1 MNLTDTKPNGRHCTH
16 QTTMPDLKIKR
27 NFYWISTTKKSN
39 NCLPKLPSA
48 KESQVLNLKKKL
60 FILTHPDKLPNY
72 EAMNSHLKEIIS
84 LHQQI
89 EQLESDLN
97 NTPTTV
103 GDYYEQ
109 LNKK

>member
-1 MNLTDTKPNGRHCTH
+1 MNLTDIKANGRHCMR
-16 QTTMPDLKIKR
+16 QTITKDSKIKS
-27 NFYWISTTKKSN
+27 NYCSTSTTRKSN
-39 NCLPKLPSA
+39 NCLPKLLSA

-60 FILTHPDKLPNY
+60 FKLTRPEQKLLDDG
-72 EAMNSHLKEIIS
+72 MNLYCKTLIV
-84 LHQQI
+84 LYQQI

-97 NTPTTV
+97 NTPATV